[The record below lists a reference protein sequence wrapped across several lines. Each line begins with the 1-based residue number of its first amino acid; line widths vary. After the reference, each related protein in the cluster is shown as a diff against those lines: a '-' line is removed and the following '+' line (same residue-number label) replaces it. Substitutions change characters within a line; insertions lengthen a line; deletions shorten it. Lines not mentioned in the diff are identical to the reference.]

1 MSLSRYPSF
10 VTHSQVSRNKKTSSS
25 IGKVRVKLIHDRHEL
40 MKTKQ

>member
-10 VTHSQVSRNKKTSSS
+10 VTHSQVSRKKNSSS
-25 IGKVRVKLIHDRHEL
+25 IGKVKVKLIHDRHEL